1 MGATGWAGLWEL
13 ATGLSGLYGWVR
25 AVVSGSGPGWLVGAA
40 LGQHRVARANL
51 VVVVRALWM
60 VACVG
65 GRPWPAMS
73 GSRAHLV
80 LLTWF

>member
-13 ATGLSGLYGWVR
+13 ATGLAQGWVR
-25 AVVSGSGPGWLVGAA
+25 AVLSGSGPGWLVGAA
-40 LGQHRVARANL
+40 LGQRRVARANL

-60 VACVG
+60 VAWA
-65 GRPWPAMS
+65 RS

-80 LLTWF
+80 LLAWF

>member
-13 ATGLSGLYGWVR
+13 ATGLAQGWVR
-25 AVVSGSGPGWLVGAA
+25 AVLSGSGPGWLVGAA

-60 VACVG
+60 VAWVG
-65 GRPWPAMS
+65 GRPWPVNKT
-73 GSRAHLV
+73 AHLV
-80 LLTWF
+80 C